1 MDTVVNKRT
10 RKGTKQV
17 PVRTCA
23 VCRSQ
28 GAPDELIRWVRAD
41 DGTVVPDL
49 SARTFGRGAWS
60 HPRPE
65 CLKRLIPALQKSFK
79 ASVVTTTPEALLLLR
94 SAAEHRIGHFLGALK
109 RQRLAV
115 FGVDSTTEA
124 FHRGDVHLV
133 LMAKDARAAANA
145 GFVREALQDDLV
157 RVWGTKESLGHVF
170 GRAEIGVVGVTDRG
184 LATRLFGAIAM
195 ALLVQEPESDGSLS
209 GQEIDVLSE
218 VE

>member
-1 MDTVVNKRT
+1 MEIVVNKRT
-10 RKGTKQV
+10 RKGAKQA

-28 GAPDELIRWVRAD
+28 EDPSELIRWVRAD
-41 DGTVVPDL
+41 DGSVFPDL
-49 SARTFGRGAWS
+49 SARTFGRGAWV

-65 CLKRLIPALQKSFK
+65 CLKRLAPSLQKSFK
-79 ASVVTTTPEALLLLR
+79 ASVVTSTPEALLLLR
-94 SAAEHRIGHFLGALK
+94 SAAEQRIGHFLGALK

-115 FGVDSTTEA
+115 FGVDSTSEA
-124 FHRGDVHLV
+124 YQRGEVHLV
-133 LMAKDARAAANA
+133 LVARDARTAAKAT
-145 GFVREALQDDLV
+145 FVREAVSEDLV

-195 ALLVQEPESDGSLS
+195 ALLVQEPDFDGSQS